1 MSVEC
6 GCKWIAVVTYF
17 GVLNCW
23 PKAIRR
29 HLSCWIFPSFSFAPN
44 RSRSSS
50 RPLAINNSLGSTQ
63 THTERND
70 HRPPANIMWL
80 RRGLLPAKPFAAQKR
95 VDVVTCSRR
104 TNGGI
109 HRRRYKVKAENGIY
123 CVVPPNE
130 DELRWPLELCWTA
143 KSKKNVIFLSFKA
156 ATEYT
161 E

>member
-1 MSVEC
+1 MDCCCHIFRCVELL
-6 GCKWIAVVTYF
+6 TQSYSSTSLL
-17 GVLNCW
+17 LNFPFIFFCAK
-23 PKAIRR
+23 PQ
-29 HLSCWIFPSFSFAPN
+29 SQFFPSVGHKQFSGLDAN
-44 RSRSSS
+44 VHREK
-50 RPLAINNSLGSTQ
+50 RPSTTSQ
-63 THTERND
+63 HL
-70 HRPPANIMWL
+70 WL